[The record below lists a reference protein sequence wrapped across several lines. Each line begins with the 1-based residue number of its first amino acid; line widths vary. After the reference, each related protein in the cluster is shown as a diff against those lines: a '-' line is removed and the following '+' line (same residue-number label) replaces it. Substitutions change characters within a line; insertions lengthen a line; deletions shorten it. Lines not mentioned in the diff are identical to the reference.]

1 LGRIDNATQQELKAA
16 LGNGNVSITLSLSEI
31 KTGINDAK
39 SSPATDNRKFDLQ
52 GRCIS
57 TATVG
62 QIYIENGQKKVKI
75 SK

>member
-1 LGRIDNATQQELKAA
+1 

-31 KTGINDAK
+31 KTGINDVK

-52 GRCIS
+52 GRQIS
-57 TATVG
+57 TVTVG